1 MLEVEEIRSE
11 IQNAWDQVSALQV
24 MAERVDLK
32 GLTRPPPSSRPFR
45 TDNVSRAELSSSGH
59 GFPRPAAGSY
69 AKHWTQATG
78 VQRPPQASGLLMLP
92 AEILDHILGY
102 VVGHKVVHVDDAK
115 SVEEE
120 HLAICHPN
128 LALCGVCDSNGPQ
141 FYLRICV
148 AGTSEQ
154 TAWEQFTS
162 GYDEV
167 PDSDNEEYYVADG
180 KHRHSRCRNWDSDT
194 LVDCTTR
201 WAVFDY
207 PAHLNGFRACQLSR
221 WAVFDYPAH
230 LSVFRACSQL
240 SLPAF
245 RIFWATNTFSFATTA
260 TFRELLSNLND
271 SQKGTIRNI
280 NINVETAPERM
291 DFDPCQLMKL
301 QTLDTLN
308 LCLHSRLFGSALRVD
323 NHKPDASEID
333 IRKQP
338 VNYMLRLE
346 AADIRRLNVIVY
358 DSIYDDYHSHGRAP
372 YYVRFTVGEKQ
383 HLADVVHAILTAPRA
398 DREVFAREDR
408 QIFELEE
415 LVQGL
420 RFAQDVRW
428 QVQRRN
434 LTS

>member
-1 MLEVEEIRSE
+1 MSPPQALSDLPTSSMLEVEEIRSE

-32 GLTRPPPSSRPFR
+32 GLTRPPPSPRPFR

-128 LALCGVCDSNGPQ
+128 LALCGVCDGNGPQ

-194 LVDCTTR
+194 LVDCTT
-201 WAVFDY
+201 
-207 PAHLNGFRACQLSR
+207 
-221 WAVFDYPAH
+221 
-230 LSVFRACSQL
+230 
-240 SLPAF
+240 
-245 RIFWATNTFSFATTA
+245 
-260 TFRELLSNLND
+260 

-346 AADIRRLNVIVY
+346 AVDIRRLNVIVY